1 MSSCQ
6 FFCCRD
12 HETPSGR
19 GGSHLQ
25 SPSRAATSYFLRCP
39 RAASSAAANCL
50 RRYKLYF
57 SDTENIF
64 EIPTCG
70 SSLNL
75 APLLTFPAVSVRG
88 LGQRVAAVLRPWRGG
103 CSFRSPGPGA
113 RRLCGRGG
121 RGSGRGEA
129 GGQQGAD
136 QRGLAWQRY
145 PHVVMSLGR
154 DTGHLQQ

>member
-1 MSSCQ
+1 M
-6 FFCCRD
+6 R
-12 HETPSGR
+12 R
-19 GGSHLQ
+19 
-25 SPSRAATSYFLRCP
+25 RADEEVPTCSLLPALPLLTFYAA
-39 RAASSAAANCL
+39 RAL
-50 RRYKLYF
+50 RRLLQRIVWGGYKLYF

-70 SSLNL
+70 KSLNF
-75 APLLTFPAVSVRG
+75 APLLTFPVVSVRG
-88 LGQRVAAVLRPWRGG
+88 LGQRVAAVLRPRRG
-103 CSFRSPGPGA
+103 CFSCWSPGPGA

-145 PHVVMSLGR
+145 PHVAMSLGR
-154 DTGHLQQ
+154 DAGHLQQ